1 MIIPMKKIL
10 LLTLREDREATV
22 DRIAELGV
30 MHVVSEKLADSA
42 DRQETQKLLAAQ
54 SRAILMLQSRKVKP
68 AEKPVVTDAAQ
79 LLNTTLSLLAE
90 KDRTTKT
97 LDEAEKAVDKLKL
110 WGDFDAGT
118 IAELKDKGI
127 FVYLCECASG
137 EFSRYEEMDNVV
149 VQRVNESDGRVAF
162 VVIAHEYLEND
173 AVPAVI
179 LPSVTYS
186 QALATVEN
194 SRTSLAQIEQKLDL
208 AARDLPVLLNARDF
222 SNGVLEIQTARD
234 GMGHYQEVC
243 ALTGYIPAD
252 RSEELIQE
260 AHKQGWALSLTD
272 PGEEDRVPT
281 LIKLPR
287 WAKIV
292 KPLFDFLAIAP
303 GYHELDVSGAV
314 LFFFTIYFAM
324 IVGDAGYGMIL
335 LIGTLFGMVK
345 CRQKPAAQLPLRL
358 LVLLSSAT
366 IIWGV
371 LTNNYFGMSLG
382 FMSCY
387 QLNLL
392 CDPETKDA
400 NLQAFC
406 FLLAFAQ
413 MALGHLWLMVV
424 DFKVKNVLSNLGWLM
439 FMAANGIL
447 ALKMIAYPGDFPMIM
462 YVFYVIGFFL
472 IMIFGV
478 NWKDAG
484 QIFNMPFTFIS
495 SFVDILSY
503 IRLFAVGMAGFYIAS
518 SFNLIATNASSGIGE
533 LIPGVGPIVGFIVAV
548 IVLLIGHSLNIAL
561 CLMGVLVHGVRL
573 NTLEFANHVNLSW
586 AGFNFVPLKK
596 MKNNTQEIN

>member
-234 GMGHYQEVC
+234 GMGDYQEVC

-252 RSEELIQE
+252 R
-260 AHKQGWALSLTD
+260 
-272 PGEEDRVPT
+272 
-281 LIKLPR
+281 
-287 WAKIV
+287 
-292 KPLFDFLAIAP
+292 
-303 GYHELDVSGAV
+303 
-314 LFFFTIYFAM
+314 
-324 IVGDAGYGMIL
+324 
-335 LIGTLFGMVK
+335 
-345 CRQKPAAQLPLRL
+345 
-358 LVLLSSAT
+358 
-366 IIWGV
+366 
-371 LTNNYFGMSLG
+371 
-382 FMSCY
+382 
-387 QLNLL
+387 
-392 CDPETKDA
+392 
-400 NLQAFC
+400 
-406 FLLAFAQ
+406 
-413 MALGHLWLMVV
+413 
-424 DFKVKNVLSNLGWLM
+424 
-439 FMAANGIL
+439 
-447 ALKMIAYPGDFPMIM
+447 
-462 YVFYVIGFFL
+462 
-472 IMIFGV
+472 
-478 NWKDAG
+478 
-484 QIFNMPFTFIS
+484 
-495 SFVDILSY
+495 
-503 IRLFAVGMAGFYIAS
+503 
-518 SFNLIATNASSGIGE
+518 
-533 LIPGVGPIVGFIVAV
+533 
-548 IVLLIGHSLNIAL
+548 
-561 CLMGVLVHGVRL
+561 
-573 NTLEFANHVNLSW
+573 
-586 AGFNFVPLKK
+586 
-596 MKNNTQEIN
+596 

>member
-1 MIIPMKKIL
+1 MK
-10 LLTLREDREATV
+10 
-22 DRIAELGV
+22 
-30 MHVVSEKLADSA
+30 
-42 DRQETQKLLAAQ
+42 
-54 SRAILMLQSRKVKP
+54 
-68 AEKPVVTDAAQ
+68 
-79 LLNTTLSLLAE
+79 
-90 KDRTTKT
+90 
-97 LDEAEKAVDKLKL
+97 
-110 WGDFDAGT
+110 
-118 IAELKDKGI
+118 
-127 FVYLCECASG
+127 
-137 EFSRYEEMDNVV
+137 
-149 VQRVNESDGRVAF
+149 
-162 VVIAHEYLEND
+162 
-173 AVPAVI
+173 
-179 LPSVTYS
+179 
-186 QALATVEN
+186 
-194 SRTSLAQIEQKLDL
+194 
-208 AARDLPVLLNARDF
+208 
-222 SNGVLEIQTARD
+222 
-234 GMGHYQEVC
+234 
-243 ALTGYIPAD
+243 
-252 RSEELIQE
+252 
-260 AHKQGWALSLTD
+260 
-272 PGEEDRVPT
+272 
-281 LIKLPR
+281 
-287 WAKIV
+287 
-292 KPLFDFLAIAP
+292 
-303 GYHELDVSGAV
+303 
-314 LFFFTIYFAM
+314 
-324 IVGDAGYGMIL
+324 
-335 LIGTLFGMVK
+335 
-345 CRQKPAAQLPLRL
+345 
-358 LVLLSSAT
+358 
-366 IIWGV
+366 
-371 LTNNYFGMSLG
+371 
-382 FMSCY
+382 
-387 QLNLL
+387 LL

-478 NWKDAG
+478 NWKDAW